1 MVAADLW
8 QVVICLAR
16 IPWVLREENGA
27 DVVAPR

>member
-16 IPWVLREENGA
+16 IHWVLLEENGA
-27 DVVAPR
+27 DFVAPR